1 MSDSP
6 PSILNLGCGTRV
18 SDREGV
24 TNIDWSFYLRMKKN
38 PLLRRLAPVALK
50 GVRWER
56 FQSLPD
62 NILCHDLAKGIP
74 FPDASVDVVYHS
86 HLLEHLE
93 RKTALVFL
101 AEVKRVLKPGGIHRI
116 AVPDLEMAC
125 RDYLGSLDESV
136 GDSEKAEKHESSIEP
151 IIEQC
156 VRIEGAGAAAQ
167 TPFRRFL
174 DNLILGD
181 ARKRGEVHQW
191 MYDRINLSQ
200 ALVRCGFRNPNVK
213 THDESAIP
221 DWVAYRLDTNE
232 DGTAYKPDSLYV
244 EAVR

>member
-1 MSDSP
+1 M
-6 PSILNLGCGTRV
+6 
-18 SDREGV
+18 

-38 PLLRRLAPVALK
+38 PVLRAMAPFALR
-50 GVRWER
+50 GVRRER
-56 FQSLPD
+56 FHSLPD

-93 RKTALVFL
+93 RKTAYVFL
-101 AEVKRVLKPGGIHRI
+101 KEVHRVLKPDGIHRI

-125 RDYLGSLDESV
+125 RDYLQHLEQCGE
-136 GDSEKAEKHESSIEP
+136 GEEAQRHESFIEP

-156 VRIEGAGAAAQ
+156 VRREGAGAAAQ
-167 TPFRRFL
+167 TPVRRFL

-191 MYDRINLSQ
+191 MYDRVNLAQ
-200 ALVRCGFRNPNVK
+200 ALTKCGFSGPAVK
-213 THDESAIP
+213 AHDESAVP
-221 DWVAYRLDTNE
+221 EWVEYRLDTNL
-232 DGTAYKPDSLYV
+232 DGSPYKPDSLYM
-244 EAVR
+244 EARKS